1 MISLLKRGVARTKIE
16 LGIHCTEEVIEGSE
30 YLKKVNMMCAEARNF
45 FVILDFFH
53 KVWEV

>member
-53 KVWEV
+53 KVWEL